1 MIAGISISCKNNKNA
16 ENNEATAE
24 VVEAAKTIL
33 ADDVLATIDEFVQ
46 TYVNEA
52 GKIDVAAVISSSLT
66 EEEKLIKPD
75 YLLEAAQA
83 NELVTKSQKV
93 NALAVQAELRYLI
106 ANNPEPFFRSI
117 SDEQWASC
125 SNRYASC
132 IDAVRVLAE
141 YDEDIAAFEEKFN
154 ETRSA
159 ANDEE
164 ADIVYA
170 TKEGAKQRIIESKEN
185 IIKLRNDILK

>member
-1 MIAGISISCKNNKNA
+1 MH
-16 ENNEATAE
+16 
-24 VVEAAKTIL
+24 
-33 ADDVLATIDEFVQ
+33 
-46 TYVNEA
+46 
-52 GKIDVAAVISSSLT
+52 
-66 EEEKLIKPD
+66 
-75 YLLEAAQA
+75 
-83 NELVTKSQKV
+83 
-93 NALAVQAELRYLI
+93 
-106 ANNPEPFFRSI
+106 SI

-125 SNRYASC
+125 SNRYAAC

-170 TKEGAKQRIIESKEN
+170 TKEGAKQRIIES
-185 IIKLRNDILK
+185 RRILSNCAMIY

>member
-1 MIAGISISCKNNKNA
+1 MHSISCKNNKNA

-106 ANNPEPFFRSI
+106 ANNPQI
-117 SDEQWASC
+117 MI
-125 SNRYASC
+125 Y
-132 IDAVRVLAE
+132 
-141 YDEDIAAFEEKFN
+141 
-154 ETRSA
+154 
-159 ANDEE
+159 
-164 ADIVYA
+164 
-170 TKEGAKQRIIESKEN
+170 
-185 IIKLRNDILK
+185 